1 MPCFAPRT
9 LAHRRHRPWP
19 TPCLAP
25 RGTSRAARLPVA
37 LDTAWLPRVATPR
50 QMLSLPSHKWNSQ
63 CATQLA
69 APLSRFC
76 MPRCTGFV
84 PPLHGSART
93 HSVQV
98 GGAVCM
104 AMPTTG
110 EHCNIPDNG
119 PLPASGSRFTA
130 STMSESAMVHHSE
143 STPLR
148 RSPAP
153 HVHRSAVSAY
163 TAIVA
168 TNDLGLPS
176 SVARSTFLRNLSV
189 AIVPSVH
196 CVVERCRYSMVC
208 CGVRKAI
215 WHSRPPRR
223 EARSQRQTTPGA
235 AMSAVQC

>member
-1 MPCFAPRT
+1 MPRFAPRM

-93 HSVQV
+93 HSAMM

-130 STMSESAMVHHSE
+130 STMSESAMVHHDTVSQLRCAAAPRLTR
-143 STPLR
+143 TPFRCLGVHGHCCHERPRLAFQCRPQHLLAKPFCCHCPERALR
-148 RSPAP
+148 S
-153 HVHRSAVSAY
+153 
-163 TAIVA
+163 
-168 TNDLGLPS
+168 
-176 SVARSTFLRNLSV
+176 
-189 AIVPSVH
+189 
-196 CVVERCRYSMVC
+196 
-208 CGVRKAI
+208 
-215 WHSRPPRR
+215 
-223 EARSQRQTTPGA
+223 
-235 AMSAVQC
+235 